1 VATRLVFG
9 SIPLVLTAAR
19 VLVVGCGGNGS
30 AIAAGLPYLHQA
42 LLAYGHPE
50 GLHVTLLDPDVISP
64 TNCVRQPF
72 SQSEIGLYKSVVL
85 ANRLNLFWGLDWE
98 GIPEGLDPKRRLE
111 GVDIVIGCV
120 DTRKARAAIA
130 NCAENWSEVDY
141 WLDLGNNAD
150 SGQFVLGEPLNRRNR
165 RHRLRLRTVSELF
178 PEATQAE
185 LDGDGLPS
193 CSAAEALDRQEPFV
207 NPTLANH
214 ALALL
219 ARLFRY
225 GTICYHGAF
234 VGLSSLAAVQALL
247 IRDTGDDCKRQPVTV
262 KRNEMLPLWDELPRE
277 PIAYLRNS
285 ERICTTICNSIKPR
299 TTSSKRVI
307 NTPPDPESRSSF
319 IGFHCRD
326 LAFIPSDRSSL
337 RAAPTFPKKIM
348 RWTRHGR
355 TIVNH
360 SMQNRP
366 QRGQVR
372 GRALRRL
379 RRRRSD

>member
-1 VATRLVFG
+1 METHHIHPELLKHKV
-9 SIPLVLTAAR
+9 R

-50 GLHVTLLDPDVISP
+50 GLHVTLLDADVISP

-72 SQSEIGLYKSVVL
+72 SRSEIGLYKSVVL
-85 ANRLNLFWGLDWE
+85 ANRLNLFWDLNWQ
-98 GIPEGLDPKRRLE
+98 GIPQRLNDTRRLD

-120 DTRKARAAIA
+120 DTRAARATIA
-130 NCAENWSEVDY
+130 KCAEDWSEVDY

-178 PEATQAE
+178 PEVVQGE

-207 NPTLANH
+207 NPTLSNH

-225 GTICYHGAF
+225 GTISYHGAF
-234 VGLSSLAAVQALL
+234 VNLSSTAGARALPIDPKHWQRL
-247 IRDTGDDCKRQPVTV
+247 RHRAKRKQVVPTQ
-262 KRNEMLPLWDELPRE
+262 
-277 PIAYLRNS
+277 S
-285 ERICTTICNSIKPR
+285 
-299 TTSSKRVI
+299 
-307 NTPPDPESRSSF
+307 
-319 IGFHCRD
+319 
-326 LAFIPSDRSSL
+326 SSL
-337 RAAPTFPKKIM
+337 GSI
-348 RWTRHGR
+348 GE
-355 TIVNH
+355 V
-360 SMQNRP
+360 
-366 QRGQVR
+366 
-372 GRALRRL
+372 
-379 RRRRSD
+379 

>member
-1 VATRLVFG
+1 M
-9 SIPLVLTAAR
+9 R

-50 GLHVTLLDPDVISP
+50 GIHVTLLDPDTISP

-72 SQSEIGLYKSVVL
+72 SQSEIGLCKSVVL
-85 ANRLNLFWGLDWE
+85 ANRLNLFWGMDWQ
-98 GIPEGLDPKRRLE
+98 GIPERLDPKRRLD

-130 NCAENWSEVDY
+130 KCAEDWSEVDY

-165 RHRLRLRTVSELF
+165 RHKLRLRTVSELF
-178 PEATQAE
+178 PEVIQSD

-225 GTICYHGAF
+225 GTISCHGGF
-234 VGLSSLAAVQALL
+234 VSLSSSSSVQAL
-247 IRDTGDDCKRQPVTV
+247 RVDPKHWQRF
-262 KRNEMLPLWDELPRE
+262 RNRGWP
-277 PIAYLRNS
+277 
-285 ERICTTICNSIKPR
+285 
-299 TTSSKRVI
+299 SK
-307 NTPPDPESRSSF
+307 N
-319 IGFHCRD
+319 
-326 LAFIPSDRSSL
+326 L
-337 RAAPTFPKKIM
+337 
-348 RWTRHGR
+348 
-355 TIVNH
+355 
-360 SMQNRP
+360 
-366 QRGQVR
+366 
-372 GRALRRL
+372 
-379 RRRRSD
+379 

>member
-1 VATRLVFG
+1 VKDEVMETHQIHPELLKHRV
-9 SIPLVLTAAR
+9 R

-85 ANRLNLFWGLDWE
+85 ANRLNMFRGLDWQ
-98 GIPEGLDPKRRLE
+98 GIPERLDPKRRFD

-120 DTRKARAAIA
+120 DTRKSRAVIA
-130 NCAENWSEVDY
+130 KCAEDWSEVDY

-178 PEATQAE
+178 PEVIQGK

-225 GTICYHGAF
+225 GTVSYHGAF
-234 VGLSSLAAVQALL
+234 VNLSCIGGVQAL
-247 IRDTGDDCKRQPVTV
+247 
-262 KRNEMLPLWDELPRE
+262 
-277 PIAYLRNS
+277 
-285 ERICTTICNSIKPR
+285 
-299 TTSSKRVI
+299 RV
-307 NTPPDPESRSSF
+307 DPK
-319 IGFHCRD
+319 C
-326 LAFIPSDRSSL
+326 
-337 RAAPTFPKKIM
+337 
-348 RWTRHGR
+348 W
-355 TIVNH
+355 
-360 SMQNRP
+360 Q
-366 QRGQVR
+366 
-372 GRALRRL
+372 RL
-379 RRRRSD
+379 RGKLKTHRNTVVPRSTAD

>member
-1 VATRLVFG
+1 MESHQIHPELLKHRVRL
-9 SIPLVLTAAR
+9 
-19 VLVVGCGGNGS
+19 LVVGCGGNGS

-85 ANRLNLFWGLDWE
+85 VNRLNLFWGLDWE
-98 GIPEGLDPKRRLE
+98 GIPDGLDPKRRLD

-130 NCAENWSEVDY
+130 KCTEDWSEVDY
-141 WLDLGNNAD
+141 WLDLGNNSD

-178 PEATQAE
+178 PEVIEDE
-185 LDGDGLPS
+185 LDDDGLPS

-225 GTICYHGAF
+225 GTISYNGAF
-234 VGLSSLAAVQALL
+234 ASLSSLSSVQAL
-247 IRDTGDDCKRQPVTV
+247 
-262 KRNEMLPLWDELPRE
+262 
-277 PIAYLRNS
+277 
-285 ERICTTICNSIKPR
+285 
-299 TTSSKRVI
+299 RV
-307 NTPPDPESRSSF
+307 DP
-319 IGFHCRD
+319 
-326 LAFIPSDRSSL
+326 
-337 RAAPTFPKKIM
+337 KY
-348 RWTRHGR
+348 W
-355 TIVNH
+355 
-360 SMQNRP
+360 
-366 QRGQVR
+366 
-372 GRALRRL
+372 RRL
-379 RRRRSD
+379 RTKARRSRIQKHDAVGSAEASGRTLHA